1 MASTDSIDPQVLRL
15 QLLLAIFG
23 IVLAAI
29 GWWRW
34 FF

>member
-1 MASTDSIDPQVLRL
+1 MASTDSIDPQVLWLR
-15 QLLLAIFG
+15 LLLAIFG

-34 FF
+34 VF

>member
-1 MASTDSIDPQVLRL
+1 MASTDSIDPQVLWLR
-15 QLLLAIFG
+15 LLLAIVG

-34 FF
+34 VF